1 MLKKKHTEPP
11 GKSFDRTR
19 RPSSRKAKR
28 GEGRAWRAVAATFT
42 TGDCR
47 SSRHFL
53 SPIKKKRGEKNEL
66 EEHTAEKNNARKS
79 PPPADLFSVEFPVKK
94 KQHKTKHETKN
105 TCRRVFEEV
114 WTPVVKNF
122 SSLPKLRLC
131 FYAARDCARP
141 IVVRFTASQ
150 CVFIELNWL
159 DSFNPQLRSR
169 WVSLCFTGIHC
180 PVFSLEFLRFVGVAF
195 H

>member
-94 KQHKTKHETKN
+94 NNTKQNMKQKTL
-105 TCRRVFEEV
+105 
-114 WTPVVKNF
+114 VVACLKKYGRQLSRTF
-122 SSLPKLRLC
+122 LPFQSCVYAFMLLGTAPGRL
-131 FYAARDCARP
+131 
-141 IVVRFTASQ
+141 S
-150 CVFIELNWL
+150 CVLQHH
-159 DSFNPQLRSR
+159 SA
-169 WVSLCFTGIHC
+169 
-180 PVFSLEFLRFVGVAF
+180 FLSN
-195 H
+195 